1 MVKVELPR
9 ADWESVIIVMKYYHE
24 MYGGYIKPII
34 KEIEDQ
40 VYSQEY

>member
-1 MVKVELPR
+1 MVKVEMPR
-9 ADWESVIIVMKYYHE
+9 ASWDEVIMVMNY
-24 MYGGYIKPII
+24 MYETWGWNTFATA